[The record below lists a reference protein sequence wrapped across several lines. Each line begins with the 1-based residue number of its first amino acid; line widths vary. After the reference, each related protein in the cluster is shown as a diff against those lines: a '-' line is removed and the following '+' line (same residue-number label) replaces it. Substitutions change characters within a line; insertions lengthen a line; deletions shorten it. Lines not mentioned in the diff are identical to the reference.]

1 MAGFNRVILLGNLTR
16 NPELR
21 QTQNGVLAGRLV
33 VAVNRLSVLP
43 DGNTREEVVFVDVD
57 VFGKIAEIIG
67 KHFFKGSPILV
78 EGRLKQENWTD
89 KQTGQ
94 SRSKLVV
101 VLERFEFVGGKSQNN
116 YQSGG
121 AAKEWRPSDGAK
133 SAPAKDLEDEDVPF

>member
-21 QTQNGVLAGRLV
+21 QTQSGVLAGRLV

-57 VFGKIAEIIG
+57 VFGKVAEIIG
-67 KHFFKGSPILV
+67 KHFFKGSPILI

-101 VLERFEFVGGKSQNN
+101 VLERFEFVGGKQNN
-116 YQSGG
+116 YQAGG
-121 AAKEWRPSDGAK
+121 AAKEWRPSDSAK
-133 SAPAKDLEDEDVPF
+133 STPAKDLEDEDVSF

>member
-21 QTQNGVLAGRLV
+21 QTQSGVLAGRLV

-67 KHFFKGSPILV
+67 KHFFKGSPILL

-116 YQSGG
+116 YQAGG
-121 AAKEWRPSDGAK
+121 AAKEWRPSDSAK
-133 SAPAKDLEDEDVPF
+133 SAPAKDLEDEYVPF

>member
-21 QTQNGVLAGRLV
+21 QTQSGVLAGRLV

-57 VFGKIAEIIG
+57 VFGKVAEIIG
-67 KHFFKGSPILV
+67 KHFFKGSPILI

-101 VLERFEFVGGKSQNN
+101 VLERFEFVGGKNQNN
-116 YQSGG
+116 Y
-121 AAKEWRPSDGAK
+121 
-133 SAPAKDLEDEDVPF
+133 

>member
-1 MAGFNRVILLGNLTR
+1 M
-16 NPELR
+16 
-21 QTQNGVLAGRLV
+21 
-33 VAVNRLSVLP
+33 
-43 DGNTREEVVFVDVD
+43 
-57 VFGKIAEIIG
+57 
-67 KHFFKGSPILV
+67 V